1 MVRVGAGR
9 RFAPARAPRALRYL
23 ILPLLLPA
31 GAALAQDY
39 PSRPIRLIVGFAA
52 GGPADTTARI
62 LAHRLSDRIGVN
74 VVVDNRPGATGV
86 IAADTVAKAVP
97 DGHTVLL
104 CASGLMVT
112 NPLLM
117 PKTPFDPARDFAP
130 VSMVVSI
137 PFVLFVN
144 PASPVANVRDLIALA
159 RSRPGALNYGTA
171 GAGSSSHLASVL
183 FSTMAGIQAVHVPY
197 KGSAL
202 AANDLV
208 AGQLHFIFEAIAAG
222 MQFVKSGR
230 LRALGVATAQRI
242 AVAPEL
248 PTIAEAGM
256 PGFEASVWH
265 GICAPA
271 ATPPA
276 RIERL
281 GREIV
286 ATAVQP
292 DVRERY
298 TAIGTE
304 VIASDPAQFR
314 AALRAEIARWEKLVR
329 ETGFRL

>member
-1 MVRVGAGR
+1 MPVR
-9 RFAPARAPRALRYL
+9 RA
-23 ILPLLLPA
+23 LPLLFAPLLLAA
-31 GAALAQDY
+31 GAAEAQGY
-39 PSRPIRLIVGFAA
+39 PSRPVRLIVGFAA

-62 LAHRLSDRIGVN
+62 LAHRLSERIGVN

-86 IAADTVAKAVP
+86 IAADTVAKAAP

-117 PKTPFDPARDFAP
+117 PKTPFDPAKDFAP

-144 PASPVANVRDLIALA
+144 PASPAATVRDLIALGK
-159 RSRPGALNYGTA
+159 SRPGALNYGTA

-183 FSTMAGIQAVHVPY
+183 FSTMAGIQPVHVPY

-242 AVAPEL
+242 SVAPDL
-248 PTIAEAGM
+248 PTIAEAGL

-271 ATPPA
+271 ATAPA

-281 GREIV
+281 AREIV
-286 ATAVQP
+286 ATAGQP
-292 DVRERY
+292 DVRDRY
-298 TAIGTE
+298 AAIGTE

-314 AALRAEIARWEKLVR
+314 AALRSEIARWEKLVR